1 MSVSPPAGVAVTVAV
16 WPTGTVAVNG
26 KRGSSAEVSNGWP
39 GTELSTPKWHHGDG
53 SPRSCP
59 SQPRPRHCRL
69 CPAGTDAAGTFISYV
84 CGADGSDG
92 KPGVSG
98 NATTGPPAV
107 RSCHSN
113 FATTVSP
120 PPAGLTSGSVT
131 TARRTT

>member
-39 GTELSTPKWHHGDG
+39 GTDCPTRKGPPGDG
-53 SPRSCP
+53 WPSPGP
-59 SQPRPRHCRL
+59 PQPRPRHCRL

-98 NATTGPPAV
+98 NAT
-107 RSCHSN
+107 
-113 FATTVSP
+113 
-120 PPAGLTSGSVT
+120 
-131 TARRTT
+131 